1 MITAIKVYDMLK
13 RQIVFLALIGA
24 LSANAASVPSANADW
39 VLADLRA
46 VANSPNYYWAWT
58 YEWLNHAGVTGDMR
72 NVVEK
77 DGVFVPKPLSE
88 VELVCDIQKRTGGR
102 TAVLNYADL
111 ASLVG
116 TWHPERYYKV
126 NRAGMTAAVKKQWA
140 EFRGVMVFN
149 WHMDHPYC
157 TNGFKK
163 ASYRFKGEGEDRNIV
178 RQILDG
184 TGRPCGT
191 GCMTGVTERKP
202 FANPREWYLDSLKD
216 VADFFNGLVD
226 EATGEKIPV
235 ILRYPHEMDGDWF
248 WWGRNWCTVDEF
260 RRLCRMEAD
269 FLREKCPGQIIFA
282 YTPDRTWSEFG
293 SEGDEGNTF
302 LAYYP
307 GDRYVDII
315 GLDDYSIG
323 NGVDAEKALVETVRK
338 LRLMTAFAERRGK
351 IVAISESGGKE
362 RRDDFWMYLHR
373 AATADGVKCAFAN
386 TWWGKYGTTPNTA
399 KEAANQMVFLSN
411 PNVLLSDSRRN
422 RK

>member
-1 MITAIKVYDMLK
+1 MVN
-13 RQIVFLALIGA
+13 RQLAFIVLIGA
-24 LSANAASVPSANADW
+24 LLGNAAPMPRSNVDW
-39 VLADLRA
+39 VLSDLRK
-46 VANSPNYYWAWT
+46 VADSPNYYWAWT
-58 YEWLNHAGVTGDMR
+58 YEWLNHAGVAGDMR

-77 DGVFVPKPLSE
+77 NGAFTPKPLSE
-88 VELVCDIQKRTGGR
+88 IKLVCDIQKRTGGR

-126 NRAGMTAAVKKQWA
+126 NRAGMTAAARKQWS

-184 TGRPCGT
+184 TGRPCGI
-191 GCMTGVTERKP
+191 GCMTGVTERRP
-202 FANPREWYLDSLKD
+202 FANPREWYLDSLND
-216 VADFFNGLVD
+216 IADFFNGLVD

-235 ILRYPHEMDGDWF
+235 VLRYPHEMDGDWF
-248 WWGRNWCTVDEF
+248 WWGRTWCTVDEF

-269 FLREKCPGQIIFA
+269 FLRAKCPGQIIFA

-293 SEGDEGNTF
+293 NEGDEGNTF

-307 GDRYVDII
+307 GDKYVDVI

-323 NGVDAEKALVETVRK
+323 NGADPEKALAETVRK
-338 LRLMTAFAERRGK
+338 LRLMTAFAERHGK

-362 RRDDFWMYLHR
+362 RRDDFWTFLHR
-373 AATADGVKCAFAN
+373 AATADGVKCAFVN
-386 TWWGKYGTTPNTA
+386 TWWGKYGTMPRTA
-399 KEAANQMVFLSN
+399 EESANQMEFINN
-411 PNVLLSDSRRN
+411 PNVLLSDSRRSI
-422 RK
+422 K